1 MHGYDV
7 CKTLYLNG
15 EIHGSLDNEY
25 RPLGEAIM
33 TINENVFDLK
43 NPSFFQSR
51 KRKSLWMHNYDVN
64 EAFYL
69 NKSS

>member
-43 NPSFFQSR
+43 KPSFLPKQEKKIF
-51 KRKSLWMHNYDVN
+51 MN
-64 EAFYL
+64 A
-69 NKSS
+69 

>member
-25 RPLGEAIM
+25 RPLGEGIM

-43 NPSFFQSR
+43 KILLTSKAGKENLYECIIMMSMKPFT
-51 KRKSLWMHNYDVN
+51 
-64 EAFYL
+64 
-69 NKSS
+69 

>member
-43 NPSFFQSR
+43 KTPFLPKQEKKIFMN
-51 KRKSLWMHNYDVN
+51 
-64 EAFYL
+64 A
-69 NKSS
+69 